1 MVWSLLTKEANVIT
15 SPKYSDKGYSFR
27 SDGRYFAIA
36 EKEKGKEYVSIYD
49 TIDWTVTKVV
59 IKLNTQR
66 WPTDTVDLENLC
78 WSPDGR
84 FIAVW
89 ESHMEYKIIIYYP
102 DGRLVSSYSAYDFG
116 LGIKSV
122 TWSPSSQFLVVG
134 SYDQKVRFLNYYT
147 WKPLIEYSHPNNI
160 TATDVLIY
168 KEVACQD
175 FKELAAVSSWTH
187 LNSSSEK
194 IRYFM
199 TAGPIRVPSVK
210 ADKEKPYPKIGVSI
224 AKFNSDGRY
233 LATKNGNFLHNRR

>member
-1 MVWSLLTKEANVIT
+1 
-15 SPKYSDKGYSFR
+15 
-27 SDGRYFAIA
+27 
-36 EKEKGKEYVSIYD
+36 
-49 TIDWTVTKVV
+49 
-59 IKLNTQR
+59 
-66 WPTDTVDLENLC
+66 VDLENLS

-89 ESHMEYKIIIYYP
+89 ESSMEYKIVIYYP

-147 WKPLIEYSHPNNI
+147 WKPLIEFLHPVNL
-160 TATDVLIY
+160 TAADVKIY
-168 KEVACQD
+168 KEVSTLD
-175 FKELAAVSSWTH
+175 FKELAAVSTWTH

-199 TAGPIRVPSVK
+199 STGPIRIPSIK
-210 ADKEKPYPKIGVSI
+210 PDKDKPHPKVGVSLV
-224 AKFNSDGRY
+224 KFNSDGRY
-233 LATKNGNFLHNRR
+233 LATRNGNFVYIKVR